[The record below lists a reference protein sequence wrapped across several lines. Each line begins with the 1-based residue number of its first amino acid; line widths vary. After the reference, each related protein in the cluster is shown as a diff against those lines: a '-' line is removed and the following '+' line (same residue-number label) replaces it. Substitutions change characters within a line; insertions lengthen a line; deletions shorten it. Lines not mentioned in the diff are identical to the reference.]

1 MRLPL
6 ELLLSLLLLGLCNAH
21 HGKASFLDSVSEDL
35 GSGEEASEDTE
46 DITTTILRLNNGSRD
61 LLFEGDL
68 MIPTTRSARKCL
80 NRPDNCLWPKNRNGD
95 VEVPYKLSEKYDD
108 KSQIERAMRDLE
120 SETCIRFVPYRRQR
134 GYLNIEP
141 RFGCSSTV
149 GYVGDR
155 QKLSLQKG
163 CLVFGIIQHEL
174 MHALGFFHEQSRSD
188 RDRHIRINFEN
199 ILNYKNNFEK
209 HDTNNLGVPYD
220 YSSVLHYGKTAF
232 AKPGMESMTPIPN
245 PNVEIGQ
252 RRRASPAD
260 FLKINRLYKC
270 RMHLG

>member
-1 MRLPL
+1 KMRLPL

-35 GSGEEASEDTE
+35 GSGEGES
-46 DITTTILRLNNGSRD
+46 LD

-95 VEVPYKLSEKYDD
+95 VEVPYKLSEKYGGVPVHCIT
-108 KSQIERAMRDLE
+108 KTLDLE
-120 SETCIRFVPYRRQR
+120 SETCIRFVPYRRDTDEWR
-134 GYLNIEP
+134 
-141 RFGCSSTV
+141 TV
-149 GYVGDR
+149 LGRIPNR

-199 ILNYKNNFEK
+199 ILSYYKNNFEK

>member
-21 HGKASFLDSVSEDL
+21 HGKASFLDSV
-35 GSGEEASEDTE
+35 TVQWVKY
-46 DITTTILRLNNGSRD
+46 LRWCTGLYD
-61 LLFEGDL
+61 FYLLFEGDL

-95 VEVPYKLSEKYDD
+95 VEVPYKLSEKYARDD

-199 ILNYKNNFEK
+199 ILSYYKNNFEK